1 MSTRTYSVGASSK
14 VHVAAQKLEGQF
26 GFGNRISCRIDR
38 TNMENAPYEQFNLLF
53 LVTWGLFQF
62 SFHQDTCP
70 CLSELSFCCNVCVY
84 QNLKEAVNIGN
95 QSLTLLSTDRKMNE
109 NAMIQLIHFFL
120 SSCIP
125 PVLL

>member
-1 MSTRTYSVGASSK
+1 MEYVDLQCYTKLLDAFQVSTRTYSVGASSK

-38 TNMENAPYEQFNLLF
+38 TNMENVLYEQFNLLF

-84 QNLKEAVNIGN
+84 QNLKEVRN
-95 QSLTLLSTDRKMNE
+95 QNLTLLSKDRENE
-109 NAMIQLIHFFL
+109 
-120 SSCIP
+120 
-125 PVLL
+125 